1 VRTWDYS
8 FPYVLIYFH
17 LSSHLHFSSRRSF
30 IFLSNCDYGVF
41 WWVALVIIGGTFIL
55 SKLLVASEQTG
66 RELTRYLKS
75 FEKGKE
81 KELIEVPPDTKERE
95 EKNHSRFFKRACFV
109 RNEVFNSK
117 RRGTTINVNTI
128 MNKIQYTTKV

>member
-55 SKLLVASEQTG
+55 CIVVVLMIDHIPVLKRFIYGYRGLSLNKVEQLL
-66 RELTRYLKS
+66 
-75 FEKGKE
+75 
-81 KELIEVPPDTKERE
+81 KELHPHLDLESSARDLHRPGADR
-95 EKNHSRFFKRACFV
+95 
-109 RNEVFNSK
+109 
-117 RRGTTINVNTI
+117 
-128 MNKIQYTTKV
+128 